1 MQLSQYVKITEMGYS
16 SSGITVV
23 ADCANAEGALFLG
36 VPATTGAKLWQ
47 LTLSGGATTAA
58 LVACSTASALESTAA
73 ARNAMCIDVYKP
85 KHRYVSAT
93 FSASADQEC
102 RLFAFTYGLRT
113 PGGTTWAPTVIGA
126 AGLSYSAAN
135 GLIKRVISPTSTGTG

>member
-47 LTLSGGATTAA
+47 MTLSGGATTAA

-85 KHRYVSAT
+85 KHRYIAATYSAT
-93 FSASADQEC
+93 ADQEC

-113 PGGTTWAPTVIGA
+113 QAGTWAPTVIGA